1 MGKDNNQNPPK
12 RGPNTQLTPPSAS
25 QVARSQDDSAV
36 GRLST
41 QLQAD
46 MTEIKDLIA
55 GLRDE
60 FMTKLTEENRQLKER
75 VGILEGQVASLTNN
89 NSSQGGGGGGGGGPG
104 FQEAV
109 ARAVDDYMERR
120 EKRHNLVLIGLEEP
134 RPGDNDGPTPND
146 HQAVQD
152 LARGLGI
159 APNQITSV
167 HRHGRPRSDGRPLL
181 TKLIFNSMDAR
192 RRFLTGLRPHLC
204 QGKPADFKPKMYV
217 RPDLTRQELLLEN
230 QLNADRITRIRAG
243 EDVVIFR
250 GEVMLRSKRDEL
262 RQSRSPLN

>member
-1 MGKDNNQNPPK
+1 
-12 RGPNTQLTPPSAS
+12 
-25 QVARSQDDSAV
+25 
-36 GRLST
+36 
-41 QLQAD
+41 
-46 MTEIKDLIA
+46 MTEIKELIA
-55 GLRDE
+55 GLRNE

-75 VGILEGQVASLTNN
+75 VGVLEGQVASLTNN
-89 NSSQGGGGGGGGGPG
+89 NSSSSQGGGGGGGGPG

-159 APNQITSV
+159 APNQIPSV
-167 HRHGRPRSDGRPLL
+167 HRHGRPRADGRPLL
-181 TKLIFNSMDAR
+181 TKVIFNTMDAR
-192 RRFLTGLRPHLC
+192 RCFLTGLRPHLC
-204 QGKPADFKPKMYV
+204 HGKPPADVKPNMYV
-217 RPDLTRQELLLEN
+217 RPDLTRQELLVEN

-262 RQSRSPLN
+262 R